1 MVPARDGSSS
11 IWGKNS
17 RGFSTPAGLRL
28 FTPDL
33 VLSGGERRSTVPPPL
48 GAHVAAAG
56 TRTTHDANAK
66 EPLHVVN
73 GEANVARSGPSGSK
87 PTSPSFAGENDGNSE
102 GENKEEPAELD
113 LIYDPVLN
121 YYFDPK
127 SNTYYELKT

>member
-1 MVPARDGSSS
+1 M
-11 IWGKNS
+11 
-17 RGFSTPAGLRL
+17 
-28 FTPDL
+28 
-33 VLSGGERRSTVPPPL
+33 
-48 GAHVAAAG
+48 
-56 TRTTHDANAK
+56 
-66 EPLHVVN
+66 VN
-73 GEANVARSGPSGSK
+73 GEAIVARSGPSGSK